1 MNKRGA
7 FQGLNKVYKFT
18 LYQLYKNKANL
29 ATFGIFIAVAL
40 FAIPVMSF
48 FMGSGSTEG
57 ASFYTQVM
65 TMDEFMGR
73 DVVDT
78 DSRYSIQY
86 AYSILVMI
94 VCIFAVTYIVRAILE
109 EKSSKLVETLLVS
122 IRSED
127 MILGKILAVIT
138 FIFSMVLS
146 IIAAFVLSYFVTGMF
161 RDTSFVGD
169 KLADMGITSDILNI
183 GPDVIAIALV
193 SALLACVTLSLIADL
208 SGAGCSSMEDME
220 SANMTSTMVI
230 LVCYMATVIAAP
242 FGSGPALFMSLCPF
256 ISAFAAP
263 AYYITGDIGIGI
275 VIASW
280 LIQIICVFLIYKA
293 SGKIYDRLI
302 MYKGSRMKMTRILS
316 MAMRG
321 KEGK

>member
-94 VCIFAVTYIVRAILE
+94 VCIFAATYIVRAILE

-122 IRSED
+122 IKSED

-138 FIFSMVLS
+138 FIFSMVIS

-161 RDTSFVGD
+161 RDTSFIGD
-169 KLADMGITSDILNI
+169 KLADMGITSEILNI
-183 GPDVIAIALV
+183 GPDIIVIALV
-193 SALLACVTLSLIADL
+193 SALLACVTLSLIAAL

-230 LVCYMATVIAAP
+230 LVCYMATVIA
-242 FGSGPALFMSLCPF
+242 ALFMSLCPF

-280 LIQIICVFLIYKA
+280 LIQFICIFLIYKA

-302 MYKGSRMKMTRILS
+302 MYKGSRMKMTRILG
-316 MAMRG
+316 MAMHG
-321 KEGK
+321 KEG

>member
-146 IIAAFVLSYFVTGMF
+146 IIAAFVLS
-161 RDTSFVGD
+161 
-169 KLADMGITSDILNI
+169 
-183 GPDVIAIALV
+183 
-193 SALLACVTLSLIADL
+193 LSLIHI
-208 SGAGCSSMEDME
+208 SSDGETKTLQTKNCAMR
-220 SANMTSTMVI
+220 
-230 LVCYMATVIAAP
+230 
-242 FGSGPALFMSLCPF
+242 
-256 ISAFAAP
+256 
-263 AYYITGDIGIGI
+263 
-275 VIASW
+275 ASW
-280 LIQIICVFLIYKA
+280 PA
-293 SGKIYDRLI
+293 P
-302 MYKGSRMKMTRILS
+302 MNLS
-316 MAMRG
+316 INLRTAMRHI
-321 KEGK
+321 

>member
-29 ATFGIFIAVAL
+29 ATIGIFFAGAR

-57 ASFYTQVM
+57 ASCYTQVM

-94 VCIFAVTYIVRAILE
+94 VCIFAATYIVRAILE

-122 IRSED
+122 IKSED
-127 MILGKILAVIT
+127 KILGKILAVIT
-138 FIFSMVLS
+138 FIFSMVIS

-161 RDTSFVGD
+161 RDTSFIGD
-169 KLADMGITSDILNI
+169 KLADMGITSEILNI
-183 GPDVIAIALV
+183 GPDIIVIALV
-193 SALLACVTLSLIADL
+193 SALLACVTLSLIAAL

-230 LVCYMATVIAAP
+230 LVCYMATVLAAP
-242 FGSGPALFMSLCPF
+242 FGSGPALFMSCLLYTSP
-256 ISAFAAP
+256 SP
-263 AYYITGDIGIGI
+263 R
-275 VIASW
+275 
-280 LIQIICVFLIYKA
+280 
-293 SGKIYDRLI
+293 DRQ
-302 MYKGSRMKMTRILS
+302 KSRMPS
-316 MAMRG
+316 CA
-321 KEGK
+321 

>member
-94 VCIFAVTYIVRAILE
+94 VCIFAATYIVRAILE
-109 EKSSKLVETLLVS
+109 EKSSKLVETLL
-122 IRSED
+122 
-127 MILGKILAVIT
+127 GKILAVIT
-138 FIFSMVLS
+138 FIFSMVIS

-161 RDTSFVGD
+161 RDTSFIGD
-169 KLADMGITSDILNI
+169 KLADMGITSEILNI
-183 GPDVIAIALV
+183 GPDIIVIALV
-193 SALLACVTLSLIADL
+193 SALLACVTLSLIAAL

-280 LIQIICVFLIYKA
+280 LIQFICIFLIYKA

-302 MYKGSRMKMTRILS
+302 MYKGSRMKMTRILG
-316 MAMRG
+316 MAMHG

>member
-94 VCIFAVTYIVRAILE
+94 VCIFAATYIVRAILE

-122 IRSED
+122 IKSED
-127 MILGKILAVIT
+127 MILGKILAGHN
-138 FIFSMVLS
+138 FYIFHG
-146 IIAAFVLSYFVTGMF
+146 YFYNS
-161 RDTSFVGD
+161 R
-169 KLADMGITSDILNI
+169 I
-183 GPDVIAIALV
+183 
-193 SALLACVTLSLIADL
+193 C
-208 SGAGCSSMEDME
+208 
-220 SANMTSTMVI
+220 
-230 LVCYMATVIAAP
+230 TVI
-242 FGSGPALFMSLCPF
+242 FRHR
-256 ISAFAAP
+256 
-263 AYYITGDIGIGI
+263 YVQRY
-275 VIASW
+275 
-280 LIQIICVFLIYKA
+280 VFY
-293 SGKIYDRLI
+293 R
-302 MYKGSRMKMTRILS
+302 R
-316 MAMRG
+316 
-321 KEGK
+321 

>member
-183 GPDVIAIALV
+183 GPDVIAIA
-193 SALLACVTLSLIADL
+193 ACF
-208 SGAGCSSMEDME
+208 GAAG
-220 SANMTSTMVI
+220 
-230 LVCYMATVIAAP
+230 LRHP
-242 FGSGPALFMSLCPF
+242 
-256 ISAFAAP
+256 ISDRRP
-263 AYYITGDIGIGI
+263 ER
-275 VIASW
+275 SW
-280 LIQIICVFLIYKA
+280 MLQHGGYGV
-293 SGKIYDRLI
+293 G
-302 MYKGSRMKMTRILS
+302 
-316 MAMRG
+316 
-321 KEGK
+321 